1 MSWHSTHRTQWEEI
15 TDNCT
20 VTSAISFPILF
31 CFPFQM
37 TPTNQNCTLNVTR
50 SLISLLQFFFQGHYD
65 HVQGWLAPKSNPE
78 ASIAFALKQ
87 QEDRPPWLPA
97 LVLQCSLVYG
107 SPFTLRGG
115 LVQTWALHGDPPS
128 VWQSCVQSLPAHPQL
143 QSLSSPTQKECSQV
157 IWLHMSSFLVE

>member
-97 LVLQCSLVYG
+97 LVAPVLFSVRE
-107 SPFTLRGG
+107 P
-115 LVQTWALHGDPPS
+115 LHSQRRPGADVSTSRRPS
-128 VWQSCVQSLPAHPQL
+128 VCLTVL
-143 QSLSSPTQKECSQV
+143 CSVSAGAPSTPEPLLTYTKGMQPSH
-157 IWLHMSSFLVE
+157 LTSHE